1 MAIAKGVLMKQFI
14 IYSMVIAGLLASR
27 GVARAEHDKDCK
39 NVHGKVT
46 VVTEDGVTVND
57 KMYKVGKTTRIV
69 KGEQAVKLEKI
80 SAGDLVCLDTRGSD
94 DIAVGSE
101 VAALTVM
108 DAKAPTTGEKE
119 VVREKI
125 VREKE
130 EIREEKKELIRD
142 EK

>member
-1 MAIAKGVLMKQFI
+1 MKQLI
-14 IYSMVIAGLLASR
+14 IYSMVIGGLLAS

-57 KMYKVGKTTRIV
+57 KMHKVGKTTRIV

-94 DIAVGSE
+94 DVAVGSE

-108 DAKAPTTGEKE
+108 DAKAPANGEKE